1 MSWME
6 KRAQFDERNNQLAQ
20 KNTMALITKLKK
32 SISNY
37 VEKTGNERNVAYQ
50 ALVDQIKELN
60 DIKNQYFKL
69 NEDIMSYLENES
81 KDPSLSHLLR
91 DNGEIQRQIQRL
103 TTIGEEI
110 NIDVESALARDEL
123 LRSRNSTIN
132 SHTLYLLDRPIRRGS
147 ISYLWV
153 LSILFIGVGVLFFY
167 QLSPSF
173 SMSSSSSNQSIS
185 ILTLIIDFFTNTKV
199 LGSLLIAAL
208 IVILFLSLKIG
219 GIFGK

>member
-1 MSWME
+1 ME

-81 KDPSLSHLLR
+81 KDPSLSDLLR

>member
-20 KNTMALITKLKK
+20 KNTMALITKLKQ

-50 ALVDQIKELN
+50 AVVDQIKELN
-60 DIKNQYFKL
+60 NIKNQYFKL
-69 NEDIMSYLENES
+69 NEDIMLYLENES
-81 KDPSLSHLLR
+81 KDPSLSDLLR
-91 DNGEIQRQIQRL
+91 DNGEIQRLIQRL
-103 TTIGEEI
+103 TKIGEEI
-110 NIDVESALARDEL
+110 NVDVESALARDEL

-132 SHTLYLLDRPIRRGS
+132 SHTLYLLDRPVRRGS

-153 LSILFIGVGVLFFY
+153 LSILFIGVGILFFY

-173 SMSSSSSNQSIS
+173 SISSSSYNQPIS
-185 ILTLIIDFFTNTKV
+185 ILTHIIDFFTNTKV

>member
-81 KDPSLSHLLR
+81 KDPSLSDLLR